1 MKRERDAGIQNEK
14 LESAKLL
21 KEYRDREVTYTDEL
35 DRLRK
40 ELDECTRAL
49 EESSEVQKELVRYR
63 KEVRRLE
70 ELNKKRS
77 REVALETKR
86 GEASLTL

>member
-1 MKRERDAGIQNEK
+1 MADVLMEERTEALRAEVMAEMKRERDAGIQVEK

-21 KEYRDREVTYTDEL
+21 KEYREREETYTEEL

-49 EESSEVQKELVRYR
+49 EESSEVQKELVKYR
-63 KEVRRLE
+63 
-70 ELNKKRS
+70 
-77 REVALETKR
+77 
-86 GEASLTL
+86 